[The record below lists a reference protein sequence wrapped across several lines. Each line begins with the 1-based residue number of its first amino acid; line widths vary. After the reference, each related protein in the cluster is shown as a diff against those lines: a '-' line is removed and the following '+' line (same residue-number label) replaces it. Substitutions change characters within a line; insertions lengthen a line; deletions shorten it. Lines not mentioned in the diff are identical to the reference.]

1 MGKKKN
7 NNYLVQGTI
16 LTAASIIARVIGMI
30 YRIPLTNIIGKE
42 GNSYYS
48 TANEIYTILLLVSS
62 FNIPLAVSKLVSE
75 RLNNGEYKN
84 AYRVLRCALKL
95 SIPVGAVFSVITFI
109 FADFIAK
116 DLVHN
121 ELAVYGIRIL
131 APALFLMA
139 ILGVIRGFF
148 QGHGN
153 MVPTAVSQ
161 VIEQLVN
168 AVVSIAGAAA
178 MIGIGASIA
187 EKRGND
193 SYKPAFG
200 AAGATIG
207 TVVSVTI
214 ALLFV
219 GVIFVAY
226 IKRYKRKMR
235 RDKTRRRESERKIY
249 RAIIITIVPV
259 VLSSV
264 LYNITTILDQ
274 SIFNSVLGSQGYS
287 SEQYNIIWGTYSGEF
302 RVLMNVPLALASCL
316 APSIVPSLAA
326 AWADKDRRMARQ
338 KTGDAIRYTMV
349 ITIPCTAGM
358 IALASPIMQLLFSD
372 STSLVEGITQCGSP
386 MMVLFALSTLTTGVL
401 QGIGKMKIPLMNT
414 VAALVIHLIT
424 LYASL
429 KMGGMNIYGVI
440 LANTV
445 FSFVVCVLN
454 GIAVKRY
461 LHYLQEIPRK
471 FLVPILSSVIMG
483 AAAWGVHTVLVGFI
497 GNFLATMIAICVGA
511 FIYFV
516 LLVRL
521 RGVSPRELASFPKGD
536 TLVAVARKMRLIP

>member
-30 YRIPLTNIIGKE
+30 YRIPLTNIIGQE

-48 TANEIYTILLLVSS
+48 TANEIYTMLLLISS
-62 FNIPLAVSKLVSE
+62 FNIPLAVSKLISE

-84 AYRVLRCALKL
+84 AYRVYRCALKL
-95 SIPVGAVFSVITFI
+95 TIPVGIVFSLFTFF
-109 FADFIAK
+109 FAEFIAR

-121 ELAVYGIRIL
+121 ELAVYGLRIL
-131 APALFLMA
+131 APALFLVA
-139 ILGVIRGFF
+139 VLGVIRGFF

-161 VIEQLVN
+161 VIEQIVN
-168 AVVSIAGAAA
+168 AVVSVAGAAVL
-178 MIGIGASIA
+178 IGVGAGMA
-187 EKRGND
+187 EREGNA
-193 SYKPAFG
+193 SFEPALG

-207 TVVSVTI
+207 TVVSASV

-219 GVIFVAY
+219 GVIYMSY

-235 RDKTRRRESERKIY
+235 RDKTRKRESNRKIY
-249 RAIIITIVPV
+249 RAIIITMVPV
-259 VLSSV
+259 ILSSV

-274 SIFNSVLGSQGYS
+274 SIFFSILSTQGYS

-326 AWADKDRRMARQ
+326 AWAAKDKRGARQ

-349 ITIPCTAGM
+349 ITIPCAAGM
-358 IALASPIMQLLFSD
+358 IALAGPIMQMLFSD
-372 STSLVEGITQCGSP
+372 ASSMAEGIMQGGSA
-386 MMVLFALSTLTTGVL
+386 MLVLFALSTLTTGVL
-401 QGIGKMKIPLMNT
+401 QGIGKMRIPLINT
-414 VAALVIHLIT
+414 AVALVAHLIT
-424 LYASL
+424 LYLSL
-429 KMGGMNIYGVI
+429 RVGGLNIYGVI

-445 FSFVVCVLN
+445 FAFVICVLN
-454 GIAVKRY
+454 AVAVKQY
-461 LHYLQEIPRK
+461 LHYRQEIPRT
-471 FLVPILSSVIMG
+471 FFVPILSSIVMG
-483 AAAWGVHTVLVGFI
+483 AAAWGIHTVLSGLI
-497 GNFLATMIAICVGA
+497 GNILATMLAIIAGA

-516 LLVRL
+516 LLVRF
-521 RGVSPRELASFPKGD
+521 RGVSQRELASFPKGQ
-536 TLVAVARKMRLIP
+536 TLVALARKMHLIS

>member
-95 SIPVGAVFSVITFI
+95 SIPVGAVFSVITFV

-131 APALFLMA
+131 APALFLMS

-187 EKRGND
+187 TKRGND

-219 GVIFVAY
+219 GVIFVTY

-235 RDKTRRRESERKIY
+235 RDRTRRRESERKIY

-287 SEQYNIIWGTYSGEF
+287 AEQYNIIWGTYSGEF

-461 LHYLQEIPRK
+461 LHYRQEILRT

-483 AAAWGVHTVLVGFI
+483 AAAWGVHTVLAGFI

-511 FIYFV
+511 FVYFV

-521 RGVSPRELASFPKGD
+521 RGVSPRELASFPKGN